1 MVEKEVEF
9 TGEEFKKSYENQKTQ
24 VLDSLYQELDKM
36 KEKIN
41 VDSLNNEWSGGRI
54 KLKIPEIPK

>member
-9 TGEEFKKSYENQKTQ
+9 TGEEFKKSYEEQKTQ
-24 VLDSLYQELDKM
+24 VLDSVYQEYDKM

-41 VDSLNNEWSGGRI
+41 VDSLQGEWSKG
-54 KLKIPEIPK
+54 KINIVVPEIPK